1 MEVNLSERNSY
12 VLKSVCEE
20 TSLNFDD
27 IINYLLTQEINRAV
41 DYHNLKQVKL
51 YVKDKKIKF

>member
-20 TSLNFDD
+20 TSLNF
-27 IINYLLTQEINRAV
+27 ILYYNRMMTRV
-41 DYHNLKQVKL
+41 CS
-51 YVKDKKIKF
+51 